1 MEPGLVVKAEDR
13 KMKMDQGIVDGQ
25 TYYREIPIHCFALQG
40 RDGLKSLWR
49 LGKSSILA
57 YDYR

>member
-1 MEPGLVVKAEDR
+1 MVKAQDR
-13 KMKMDQGIVDGQ
+13 KMKMDQGIVDEQ
-25 TYYREIPIHCFALQG
+25 IYYREIPIHCFALQG
-40 RDGLKSLWR
+40 RDGLKSLWG